1 MFQFKEGKRMNSFIN
16 EIPIWSTPCFSDKET
31 YISARILSIPPF
43 DLGLLLATGSLVLAG
58 NAFLNLSLQMVE
70 PTVVSLCRSLEIVIG
85 YVFQV
90 CILKESTSLHSVLGS
105 SFVLFSVM
113 AIALEKNVVGR
124 VKNNVLK
131 GLLWYWSTRVFSKR
145 KYIICDFFPNPRVTH
160 FNKNIECIRS

>member
-1 MFQFKEGKRMNSFIN
+1 
-16 EIPIWSTPCFSDKET
+16 
-31 YISARILSIPPF
+31 
-43 DLGLLLATGSLVLAG
+43 
-58 NAFLNLSLQMVE
+58 MVE

-105 SFVLFSVM
+105 SFVLFSVV

-131 GLLWYWSTRVFSKR
+131 GLL
-145 KYIICDFFPNPRVTH
+145 
-160 FNKNIECIRS
+160 